1 MNIKPIGDRV
11 LIKTLEKEEKTAS
24 GIFLPESASEDK
36 KEQGEIVAL
45 GGGDLVKDSELAV
58 GQKVI
63 FGGWPKEIKDGNTI
77 YKVVQFEDI
86 LAIINS

>member
-11 LIKTLEKEEKTAS
+11 LIKTLKQEEQTAS
-24 GIFLPESASEDK
+24 GIFLAESSSEEK

-58 GQKVI
+58 GQKII
-63 FGGWPKEIKDGNTI
+63 FGGWPKEIKDNGEI
-77 YKVVQFEDI
+77 YKIIQFEEI